1 MEDNSPVVD
10 QNRLVRYIR
19 AVLDLDG
26 VSAAPDL
33 IERILDL
40 EMEYLQHQ
48 GIADQ
53 AVDDP
58 RPERQG

>member
-1 MEDNSPVVD
+1 MSNEIPEVD
-10 QNRLVRYIR
+10 QAGIIRYIR
-19 AVLDLDG
+19 AALEMDSID
-26 VSAAPDL
+26 AAPTL

-48 GIADQ
+48 GIAAQ

-58 RPERQG
+58 RPED